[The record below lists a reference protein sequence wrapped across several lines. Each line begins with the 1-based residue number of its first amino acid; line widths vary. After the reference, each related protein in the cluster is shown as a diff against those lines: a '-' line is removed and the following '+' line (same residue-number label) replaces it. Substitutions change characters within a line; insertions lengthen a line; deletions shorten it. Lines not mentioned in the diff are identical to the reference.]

1 MYSCDRISHLFTTA
15 YPGVSSSAAA
25 AAASAVGV
33 SLLLD
38 PCGVLSATVADVLV
52 ADVSV
57 VVAVDIICGYRRMF
71 DVFAVFGEIHWHN
84 SKGKGSS

>member
-38 PCGVLSATVADVLV
+38 PCGVLSATVADV
-52 ADVSV
+52 SV